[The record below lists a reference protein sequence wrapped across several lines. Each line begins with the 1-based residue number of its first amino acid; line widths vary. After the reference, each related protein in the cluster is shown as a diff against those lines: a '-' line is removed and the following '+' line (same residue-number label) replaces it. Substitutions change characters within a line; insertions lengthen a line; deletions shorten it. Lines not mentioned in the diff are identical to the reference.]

1 MIATLNISFFN
12 VPKDFL
18 MYQKIGGILF
28 LNENLAQLS
37 VPKYKNIKWQIYL
50 ISSV

>member
-1 MIATLNISFFN
+1 MYQKI
-12 VPKDFL
+12 FL